1 MDFDFE
7 IDTTGLESLLKK
19 LPGETSKKVT
29 RNAVSA
35 GARVIRDNAKKLAPY
50 DHSRK
55 SGTHLRDGIVAK
67 RVKGTND
74 VYSVGTQKFGKKKV
88 PHAHLVEF
96 GTVKAPPQPF
106 LRPAAALS
114 QQLAA
119 LKMIENLARGIF
131 REAKKLA
138 GRK

>member
-7 IDTTGLESLLKK
+7 IDTTGLENLLKK
-19 LPGETSKKVT
+19 LPEETGKKVT

-35 GARVIRDNAKKLAPY
+35 GARVIRDGAKQLAPY
-50 DHSRK
+50 DSSRK
-55 SGTHLRDGIVAK
+55 SGTHLRDGIVVK
-67 RVKGTND
+67 RVPRTND
-74 VYSVGTQKFGKKKV
+74 LYSIGTLKTGKKAV

-96 GTVKAPPQPF
+96 GTIAQPPKPF
-106 LRPAAALS
+106 LRPAVLIN
-114 QQLAA
+114 QQVAV
-119 LKMIENLARGIF
+119 LKIFKIMANGIF

>member
-7 IDTTGLESLLKK
+7 IDTTGLENLLKK
-19 LPGETSKKVT
+19 LPIETGKKVT

-35 GARVIRDNAKKLAPY
+35 GARVIRDNAKQLAPY
-50 DHSRK
+50 DETRK
-55 SGTHLRDGIVAK
+55 TGTHLRDGIVVK
-67 RVKGTND
+67 RVKSTND
-74 VYSVGTQKFGKKKV
+74 VFRIGTLKYGNKKV

-96 GTVKAPPQPF
+96 GTIKKEPKPF

-114 QQLAA
+114 QQLVAV
-119 LKMIENLARGIF
+119 KMIKILANGIF

-138 GRK
+138 GK